1 MSILICPVCGNDLSI
16 SGNSYTCRKNHCF
29 DIAKSGYVNLLLSKH
44 IGKTIHGDNKLMVQA
59 RRIFLEKGYYSPL
72 RDELC
77 SMVRRNFSGGV
88 ILDAGCGEG
97 YYTSAIYED
106 LRQADVT
113 LEMYGIDISKIAV
126 EMAAKRKKE
135 IVYSTASV
143 FHIPVRDSS
152 CNMTVT
158 LFAPY
163 CGNEFRRV
171 LVPGG
176 TLIMAIPSE
185 DHLWE
190 MKQAIYDIPYKNQVK
205 PYELEGFRL
214 AEKKRIT
221 YKAALVSREDIHS
234 LFTMT
239 PYYYRTA
246 AAQKE
251 RLKQFDRLETTMDFE
266 LLAYKNS
273 K

>member
-1 MSILICPVCGNDLSI
+1 MSILICPVCGNDLDI
-16 SGNSYTCRKNHCF
+16 SENSYICRNNHCF

-44 IGKTIHGDNKLMVQA
+44 SGKSIHGDNKLMLQA
-59 RRIFLEKGYYSPL
+59 RRNFLEKGYYSLL

-77 SMVRRNFSGGV
+77 AIVKRNFSGGV

-97 YYTSAIYED
+97 YYTSAVYEA
-106 LRQADVT
+106 LRQAEVPVDI
-113 LEMYGIDISKIAV
+113 YGIDISKIAV
-126 EMAAKRKKE
+126 EMAAKRKKN
-135 IVYSTASV
+135 ITYSTASV
-143 FHIPVRDSS
+143 FHIPVHDNG
-152 CNMTVT
+152 CDMTIT

-163 CGNEFRRV
+163 CGEEFRRV

-176 TLIMAIPSE
+176 ILIMAIPSK

-190 MKQAIYDIPYKNQVK
+190 MKQAIYDIPYKNQVN
-205 PYELEGFRL
+205 PYELDGFRL
-214 AEKKRIT
+214 VEKKHIT
-221 YKAALVSREDIHS
+221 YRAALGSREDIQS
-234 LFTMT
+234 LFAMT

-246 AAQKE
+246 VGQKE

-266 LLAYKNS
+266 LLAYINS